1 MAIKVKHE
9 GNVTSRITA
18 ASAGGQGKRA
28 ADDGKAW
35 AQIAAGEAQAANRQ
49 LQGAHASPVSPGHA
63 SAQLTHA
70 PTGAAPGIMH
80 APSGGVHGGG
90 GAGGGLSGRSLS
102 GAGAGA
108 GDSSRR
114 RYKVTGDK
122 FFNKPD
128 KESVWDWDSRQ
139 WIREYL
145 PGEWEAEAQQRI
157 GDVKNSQELEILDA
171 RHKQEMER
179 AEQDSLL
186 GRERDILGAKLKSPP
201 KPSENKKPPIQSPFP
216 NAPEKKPPEQ
226 PAPPPVPPKRGWV
239 TITPSNPTAAGL
251 RYAMP
256 DEQTGTSPAELYNT
270 LDKIDPRLIDIREQ
284 FKNGGIQEPFDN
296 AMSVALATLSS
307 DGMSGG
313 ITPSDLGRGGNGTVG
328 ELFDAIRA
336 QQGSTSPVASPMP
349 TRDELAS
356 VYGSGGSIYERGGES
371 GVKPLSWL
379 RSPDM
384 DVAAGGD
391 SAAANAYADGMEGMI
406 NALMRRV

>member
-28 ADDGKAW
+28 ADDGKAG
-35 AQIAAGEAQAANRQ
+35 AQIAAGEAQAANKQ

-80 APSGGVHGGG
+80 APSGVANRGSVGGMG
-90 GAGGGLSGRSLS
+90 GAGRTGTGSGTGAGAGS
-102 GAGAGA
+102 GAGA
-108 GDSSRR
+108 SRR
-114 RYKVTGDK
+114 LKVTGDK
-122 FFNKPD
+122 FFEKPD

-139 WIREYL
+139 WMREYL
-145 PGEWEAEAQQRI
+145 PGEYEAEAQQRI
-157 GDVKNSQELEILDA
+157 GDVKNSQQMELLGFQHDNA
-171 RHKQEMER
+171 MKR
-179 AEQDSLL
+179 AEQNALL
-186 GRERDILGAKLKSPP
+186 NMEREVLGAKLKLPGKITP
-201 KPSENKKPPIQSPFP
+201 QPQPAIRSPF
-216 NAPEKKPPEQ
+216 A
-226 PAPPPVPPKRGWV
+226 
-239 TITPSNPTAAGL
+239 T
-251 RYAMP
+251 MP
-256 DEQTGTSPAELYNT
+256 DEQTGTPPAELYNI

-313 ITPSDLGRGGNGTVG
+313 ITPSELGRGGNGTVG
-328 ELFDAIRA
+328 EVFDAIMA
-336 QQGSTSPVASPMP
+336 QKGGGTPSPAPRTQS
-349 TRDELAS
+349 DWLS
-356 VYGSGGSIYERGGES
+356 GVYGSGGSIYERGGES

>member
-35 AQIAAGEAQAANRQ
+35 AQIAAGEAQAANQQ

-80 APSGGVHGGG
+80 APSGVANLGGMG
-90 GAGGGLSGRSLS
+90 GAGRTGTGSGT
-102 GAGAGA
+102 GAG
-108 GDSSRR
+108 
-114 RYKVTGDK
+114 
-122 FFNKPD
+122 
-128 KESVWDWDSRQ
+128 
-139 WIREYL
+139 
-145 PGEWEAEAQQRI
+145 AQQRI
-157 GDVKNSQELEILDA
+157 GDVKNSQQMELLGYQHDNA
-171 RHKQEMER
+171 MKR
-179 AEQDSLL
+179 AEQNALL
-186 GRERDILGAKLKSPP
+186 NMEREVLGAKLKLPGKITP
-201 KPSENKKPPIQSPFP
+201 QPQPAIRSPF
-216 NAPEKKPPEQ
+216 A
-226 PAPPPVPPKRGWV
+226 
-239 TITPSNPTAAGL
+239 T
-251 RYAMP
+251 MP
-256 DEQTGTSPAELYNT
+256 DEQTGTPPAELYNI

-313 ITPSDLGRGGNGTVG
+313 ITPSELGRGGNGTVG
-328 ELFDAIRA
+328 EVFDAIMA
-336 QQGSTSPVASPMP
+336 QKGGGTPSPAPRTQS
-349 TRDELAS
+349 DWLS
-356 VYGSGGSIYERGGES
+356 GVYGSGGSIYERGGES